1 MSTKLTH
8 HIFLRLAGP
17 NKGSECCLGGAG
29 HVVVP
34 LFGVGGT
41 PRGISF
47 LPPKL
52 MKINFKA
59 RKKKKALW
67 APSSPTKGATK
78 CPLPP
83 KQHSGPLFGPASLRK
98 MWRVSFVLMHASS
111 GELWHSSGE
120 LRRALARSSKFRA
133 KLRGAGF
140 WVTMC
145 FYGHV
150 KSRYT
155 FWGHLGPFPQ
165 LRQISPELAT
175 SSGNRKPRQVN
186 RITAQV
192 LVTCTC
198 NIYSYQ
204 HTLVDPPGSLPSV
217 NRKDR
222 KKRSEF

>member
-1 MSTKLTH
+1 MTQNPAPREILTTSPELCRSSPELACMSTKLTH
-8 HIFLRLAGP
+8 NIFLRLAGP
-17 NKGSECCLGGAG
+17 NKRSQCCLGGAG

-111 GELWHSSGE
+111 GELWRG
-120 LRRALARSSKFRA
+120 RQNFARSWILGHNGFLWSCEV
-133 KLRGAGF
+133 KL
-140 WVTMC
+140 
-145 FYGHV
+145 Y
-150 KSRYT
+150 
-155 FWGHLGPFPQ
+155 
-165 LRQISPELAT
+165 
-175 SSGNRKPRQVN
+175 
-186 RITAQV
+186 
-192 LVTCTC
+192 
-198 NIYSYQ
+198 
-204 HTLVDPPGSLPSV
+204 
-217 NRKDR
+217 
-222 KKRSEF
+222 

>member
-17 NKGSECCLGGAG
+17 NKGPECCLGGAG

-78 CPLPP
+78 CPAPP

-155 FWGHLGPFPQ
+155 FWGYLGPFASSGESCQ
-165 LRQISPELAT
+165 SSPELAGAGYAIT
-175 SSGNRKPRQVN
+175 SN
-186 RITAQV
+186 RINHQV
-192 LVTCTC
+192 LVLT
-198 NIYSYQ
+198 
-204 HTLVDPPGSLPSV
+204 
-217 NRKDR
+217 
-222 KKRSEF
+222 